1 MRNAVPTYWFQSSN
15 FGDRLAPYL
24 VEKISGFQPVY
35 VDPKAGVEHIALVGS
50 ILESC
55 GSDSVVWGAGFC
67 YEDSVSRLSPGKVH
81 AVRGRLSQ
89 EIAGNANCMLGD
101 PALLL
106 PRIINPIHVK
116 KYRVGIIPHVVDL
129 MNVYRYYA
137 NKYPDFRIINLSNP
151 VEQVIQE
158 ILECETT
165 ISSSLHGLVVSHAYG
180 IPSRWVEFSDSVL
193 GSGFKFR
200 DYFTTVLTE
209 PTPINLREFPDISQ
223 IYNEIPQHQINIDL
237 DKLMEVCPIRS
248 ES

>member
-1 MRNAVPTYWFQSSN
+1 MRNAVPTYWFRSSN
-15 FGDRLAPYL
+15 FGDQLTPYL
-24 VEKISGFQPVY
+24 VEKISGLKPVF
-35 VDPKAGVEHIALVGS
+35 VSPTDGIEHVSIIGS
-50 ILESC
+50 ILENC
-55 GSDSVVWGAGFC
+55 GADTVVWGSGFC
-67 YEDSVSRLSPGKVH
+67 YEGAENRLNPEKVL
-81 AVRGRLSQ
+81 AIRGRLSQ
-89 EIAGNANCMLGD
+89 EKSGNMECALGD

-137 NKYPDFRIINLSNP
+137 NRYTDYQIINLSNP

-180 IPSRWVEFSDSVL
+180 IPSKWVEFSDSVL

-200 DYFTTVLTE
+200 DYFTTVLTHE
-209 PTPINLREFPDISQ
+209 SPSDLRNFPDISH
-223 IYNEIPQHQINIDL
+223 IYNVIPEHQINIDL
-237 DKLMEVCPIRS
+237 DKLMESCPIKS
-248 ES
+248 EL